1 MSINFE
7 IKGQLAKLLATED
20 LVIENKNV
28 ETAMFNIET
37 RVLTLPMWDKATN
50 TVYDMLVG
58 HEVGHAL
65 YTPNDWS
72 FEGKIPRQFVNVV
85 EDARI
90 EKLMKRKYAGLFK
103 TFAGGYKELSDQ
115 DFFQLKGTDIKK
127 MNLADRVN
135 LYFKVGSFVDINFE
149 NSEES
154 DIVKMIADAETFADV
169 LLAAEVLYQYCKKK
183 KDEKTKTD
191 NHSNQQSNSSN
202 SGSEDSDD
210 SQKEQQE
217 QQDNSSDNG
226 NEESDIGDDISF
238 EDDNF
243 ELENDSNEE
252 ITVETDNS
260 LSSKLKD
267 LIDSD
272 QLSNDYIEI
281 PDLDLNTIINSNEE
295 VHEVI
300 TSHFKTYEHWKE
312 AFLNCD
318 SEFTKFKKDAQKE
331 VNYLV
336 KEFECKKAA
345 SNYAR
350 ANVSRTGVL
359 DCTKLHTYK
368 YNEDLFKKVT
378 TIADGKNHGL
388 IFILDWSGSMCN
400 TILDTIKQLYNLIW
414 FCRKVNIP
422 FKVYAFTNEFRK
434 NSYRGDNFAPVDP
447 MEHYIKREGLFCVDK
462 SFSMMNLFTSDTFTK
477 DLHVQMLNIWRCVYS
492 IRHYCEYNPPLQ
504 LSLSGTPL
512 NESIICLHK
521 VIPNFKKQYG
531 LEKVNCIILTDGEAN
546 HLPRHK
552 VVKRYWEKESNYI
565 GAVGLT
571 PNKDYLRNRKTGETY
586 AIPWEYN
593 KFTNILL
600 KNLKT
605 EFANVNF
612 IGIRILEPRESGNFI
627 RSYCSNDFDTAE
639 KIQQW
644 KKSKMVSIKN
654 MGYEKYFGI
663 ASTSLSQDTEFSV
676 KVDATKSQIKSAFV
690 KSLSNKKMNKK
701 LLSEFIELVV

>member
-1 MSINFE
+1 MPINFE

-37 RVLTLPMWDKATN
+37 RVLTLPMWEKATN
-50 TVYDMLVG
+50 EVYDMLVG

-103 TFAGGYKELSDQ
+103 TFVRGYKELSDQ
-115 DFFQLKGTDIKK
+115 DFFQLEGSDIKK

-135 LYFKVGSFVDINFE
+135 LHFKIGSFVDIPFNDFDE
-149 NSEES
+149 MP
-154 DIVKMIADAETFADV
+154 IVRMIGECETFSDV
-169 LLAAEVLYQYCKKK
+169 LIAAEVLYKYCKKK
-183 KDEKTKTD
+183 QQEKTKTD
-191 NHSNQQSNSSN
+191 KHQNQQPNSNN
-202 SGSEDSDD
+202 SGGEDFDD
-210 SQKEQQE
+210 QVPQEQQE
-217 QQDNSSDNG
+217 NV
-226 NEESDIGDDISF
+226 NEEDGVNEDTSF
-238 EDDNF
+238 ENDNF
-243 ELENDSNEE
+243 ELESDHNEE
-252 ITVETDNS
+252 LAVETDNN

-272 QLSNDYIEI
+272 RLSNEYIEI
-281 PDLDLNTIINSNEE
+281 PDLDLKTIVNSNKE
-295 VHEVI
+295 VHDVIVDYFKAFEFWQEV
-300 TSHFKTYEHWKE
+300 
-312 AFLNCD
+312 FLNSD
-318 SEFTKFKKDAQKE
+318 AKFEQFKKDAQKE

-350 ANVSRTGVL
+350 ASVSRTGIL
-359 DCTKLHTYK
+359 DCAKLHTYK

-414 FCRKVNIP
+414 FCKKVNIP
-422 FKVYAFTNEFRK
+422 FDVYAFTNDFRK
-434 NSYRGDNFAPVDP
+434 PDKLGDITYVDP
-447 MEHYIKREGLFCVDK
+447 MEHYIKKEGLFCVDK
-462 SFSMMNLFTSDTFTK
+462 TFSLMNLFTSDISTK
-477 DLHVQMLNIWRCVYS
+477 DLNVQMRNIWRCVYS
-492 IRHYCEYNPPLQ
+492 IRHYCEYDIPSK

-512 NESIICLHK
+512 NESIISLHK
-521 VIPNFKKQYG
+521 IIPNFKKKYG

-546 HLPRHK
+546 HLARHK
-552 VVKRYWEKESNYI
+552 VVTRYWEKQSKYI

-571 PNKDYLRNRKTGETY
+571 PNRDYLRNRNTGKTY
-586 AIPWEYN
+586 SIPYEYN

-600 KNLKT
+600 NDLKS
-605 EFANVNF
+605 EFPNVNF

-627 RSYCSNDFDTAE
+627 RSYCPDFVE

-644 KKSKMVSIKN
+644 RKNKMVSIEN

-676 KVDATKSQIKSAFV
+676 KEDATKSQIKSAFV
-690 KSLSNKKMNKK
+690 KSLSSKKMNKK

>member
-28 ETAMFNIET
+28 ETAMFNVET
-37 RVLTLPMWDKATN
+37 RVLTLPMWDKASN
-50 TVYDMLVG
+50 IVYDMLVG

-103 TFAGGYKELSDQ
+103 TFSGGYKELSDQ
-115 DFFQLKGTDIKK
+115 DFFQLEGTDINK

-135 LYFKVGSFVDINFE
+135 LYFKIGSFVDINFQ

-154 DIVKMIADAETFADV
+154 DIVKMIANTETFADV
-169 LLAAEVLYQYCKKK
+169 LLAAEILYQYCKKK
-183 KDEKTKTD
+183 KEEETKTD
-191 NHSNQQSNSSN
+191 NHPNQQSNSSN

-210 SQKEQQE
+210 LQKE
-217 QQDNSSDNG
+217 QQDNSSDDA
-226 NEESDIGDDISF
+226 NEESDVGDDTSF
-238 EDDNF
+238 EDNNF
-243 ELENDSNEE
+243 ELESDSNDE

-272 QLSNDYIEI
+272 RLSNEYIEI
-281 PDLDLNTIINSNEE
+281 PDLDLNTIVNSNEE

-300 TSHFKTYEHWKE
+300 TSHFKTYEHWPE
-312 AFLNCD
+312 VFLYCD
-318 SEFTKFKKDAQKE
+318 SKFTKFKKDAQKE

-434 NSYRGDNFAPVDP
+434 NVYQGDNFAPVNP
-447 MEHYIKREGLFCVDK
+447 TEHYIKREGLFCVDK
-462 SFSMMNLFTSDTFTK
+462 SFSMMNLFTSDTSTK

-492 IRHYCEYNPPLQ
+492 IRHYCDYSAPSQ

-521 VIPNFKKQYG
+521 IIPNFKKQYG

-552 VVKRYWEKESNYI
+552 VVKRYWEKESDYI

-627 RSYCSNDFDTAE
+627 RSYCSNDSDTVE

-663 ASTSLSQDTEFSV
+663 ASTSLSQDTEFNV

-690 KSLSNKKMNKK
+690 KSLGNKKMNKK